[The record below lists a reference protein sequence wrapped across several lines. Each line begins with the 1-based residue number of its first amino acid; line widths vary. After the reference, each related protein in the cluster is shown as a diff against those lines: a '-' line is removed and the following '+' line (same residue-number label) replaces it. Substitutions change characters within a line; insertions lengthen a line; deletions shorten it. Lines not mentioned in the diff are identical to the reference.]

1 MSDKLTNSNEIELTE
16 MSAGELSAVIGG
28 TRVNFL
34 AGEVPPPTLLD
45 NVLNVTADLVVAALD
60 KIPGALDYFFPVK

>member
-1 MSDKLTNSNEIELTE
+1 MSDKLTISDEIESTE

-34 AGEVPPPTLLD
+34 AGTVPPPTLLD
-45 NVLNVTADLVVAALD
+45 NVLNVTADLVAA
-60 KIPGALDYFFPVK
+60 AVDYFFPVK